1 MDELGKLL
9 ASSGPIGVAA
19 AIATALLGLAAGL
32 PKLLNSYKGDQLAGN
47 VLDRIRDLELKSD
60 VQDRKIHKAAVRV
73 TKLVVVV
80 IRLEALL
87 IDNHI
92 AIPQD
97 LVSEIQSLRRDTEAE
112 R

>member
-9 ASSGPIGVAA
+9 TGGGPLGVAT
-19 AIATALLGLAAGL
+19 AIALALIGLAAGL
-32 PKLLNSYKGDQLAGN
+32 PKLLNAYKSDQLSGN

-92 AIPQD
+92 SIPSD
-97 LVSEIQSLRRDTEAE
+97 LVSEIQALRKDSEAE
-112 R
+112 